1 MVCEFRRALNEET
14 LAFLLRTTMVINL
27 LQIAYTNKQTSHH
40 WSNTYSIL
48 LEHFVWSP
56 LRSVTDNSLRPQYLA
71 LLNISR
77 TSNSSALTL
86 QDFNTCLITFE
97 EFIRTKNLSTAYRN
111 SILQTFEFIFDQRNT
126 YVQTRLT
133 S

>member
-1 MVCEFRRALNEET
+1 
-14 LAFLLRTTMVINL
+14 MVINL
-27 LQIAYTNKQTSHH
+27 LQVAYTNKQTSYH
-40 WSNTYSIL
+40 WSTTYSIL

-56 LRSVTDNSLRPQYLA
+56 LRSVTDQSLRPQYLA
-71 LLNISR
+71 LLDISR
-77 TSNSSALTL
+77 TTNSSILTL
-86 QDFNTCLITFE
+86 QDLNTCLIAFE

-126 YVQTRLT
+126 YVQTRLE

>member
-1 MVCEFRRALNEET
+1 
-14 LAFLLRTTMVINL
+14 MVINL
-27 LQIAYTNKQTSHH
+27 LQITYTNKQTSHH
-40 WSNTYSIL
+40 WSAIYSVL

-56 LRSVTDNSLRPQYLA
+56 LRSVTDQPLRPQYLA

-77 TSNSSALTL
+77 TANSSALTL
-86 QDFNTCLITFE
+86 QDFNTCLIALE
-97 EFIRTKNLSTAYRN
+97 AFIRTKNLSTAYRN

-126 YVQTRLT
+126 YVQTRLK